1 MASHIAASTR
11 ATTIP
16 HHTAGEVRFELP
28 LRGES
33 FEEWLN
39 SPVLC
44 AFMGNPVW
52 FQGLERERA

>member
-1 MASHIAASTR
+1 MASQIATTTR
-11 ATTIP
+11 ASTIP
-16 HHTAGEVRFELP
+16 HHMAGEVRFELP

-44 AFMGNPVW
+44 AFMGNPSG
-52 FQGLERERA
+52 FRGLERERA